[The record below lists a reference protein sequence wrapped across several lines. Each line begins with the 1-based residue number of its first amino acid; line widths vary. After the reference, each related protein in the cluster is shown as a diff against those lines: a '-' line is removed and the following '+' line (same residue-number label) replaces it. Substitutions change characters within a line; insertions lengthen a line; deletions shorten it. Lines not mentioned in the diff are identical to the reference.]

1 MWGATVVPAS
11 FSIPPAFQSTL
22 PMWGATINAKPACT
36 LYTYFNPHSPC
47 GERRQ
52 TRWKGQTPAYFNPHS
67 PCGERPKRIRESFTA
82 PTFQSTLPMWGATTI
97 LTIDATRFHI
107 SIHTP
112 HVGSDPVMALSQLS
126 RLCISIHTPH
136 AGSDWR
142 GIFPFWSRPLFQS
155 TLPMRG
161 ATLDGVAWTMD
172 RMKFQSTLPMRGAT
186 TTQDGSRKNAQISIH
201 TPHAGS
207 DAVPPFW
214 L

>member
-1 MWGATVVPAS
+1 MVPAS

-136 AGSDWR
+136 AGSDR
-142 GIFPFWSRPLFQS
+142 GIQTTSSPYRYFNPHSPCGER
-155 TLPMRG
+155 REIG
-161 ATLDGVAWTMD
+161 RIGGVI
-172 RMKFQSTLPMRGAT
+172 FL
-186 TTQDGSRKNAQISIH
+186 ISIH

-207 DAVPPFW
+207 DPCRTGG
-214 L
+214 